1 MGEAVPEGCPEE
13 QGTLKFQSRLQ
24 MKAESRSTPKN
35 GPLGQLTEAGQLVA
49 VVEEEDQ
56 EEERAGRQ
64 MSVASAGWGAT
75 WAW

>member
-1 MGEAVPEGCPEE
+1 MGEAVPGGCPEE

-24 MKAESRSTPKN
+24 TKVESRSTPKN

-49 VVEEEDQ
+49 VVGEEE

-75 WAW
+75 WAL